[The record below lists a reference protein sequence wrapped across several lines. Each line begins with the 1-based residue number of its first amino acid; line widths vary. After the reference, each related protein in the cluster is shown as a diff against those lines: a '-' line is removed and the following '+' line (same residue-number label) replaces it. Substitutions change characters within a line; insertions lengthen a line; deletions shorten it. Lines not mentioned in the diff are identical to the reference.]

1 MSQELRN
8 LFKST
13 ADAIREKTGSSD
25 SIKAKDFP
33 QMIKNIN
40 VSNSGGN
47 EAPNQKVRIE
57 IASES
62 SYENVYLGEMT
73 VAKLSNSI
81 TTINQLKSCVLYVE
95 DSNGI
100 SNTLNLSIDDFYG
113 YESYTSIGV
122 GWQQG
127 CLYVQ
132 FVGDDYNSSGLYI
145 NFDTVRNYDSR
156 YYITQG
162 YIEFEYD
169 EYGVKENEA
178 APEVPEYSNYFSF
191 GSESEYEDY
200 DFGEWLIE
208 KISSSIPTYPDIYTG
223 AIYCMASDE
232 SSTTFT
238 FGTSTHSDSWFEG
251 RYIKDDFSNTTLG
264 VIVENNNAYRKK
276 GVYLDFYQIQELWGK
291 TIMSGNIEFRGVG
304 V

>member
-40 VSNSGGN
+40 VSNNGGN

-57 IASES
+57 IAPES

-73 VAKLSNSI
+73 VAKLSDSI
-81 TTINQLKSCVLYVE
+81 PTINQLKSCVLYAE
-95 DSNGI
+95 DNNGI
-100 SNTLNLSIDDFYG
+100 SHTLNLSIDDFYG

-122 GWQQG
+122 GWQRG

-145 NFDTVRNYDSR
+145 DFDTVRDYDSS
-156 YYITQG
+156 YYITNG

-169 EYGVKENEA
+169 EYGVKENEV
-178 APEVPEYSNYFSF
+178 APEEPERSNNIYF
-191 GSESEYEDY
+191 GSEDEYEDY

-208 KISSSIPTYPDIYTG
+208 KISDSIPTYPEMYWGEID
-223 AIYCMASDE
+223 CMAEDE
-232 SSTTFT
+232 STKLFE
-238 FGTSTHSDSWFEG
+238 FETSEYSDSWFDG
-251 RYIKDDFSNTTLG
+251 RYIVDRASGSNLG
-264 VIVENNNAYRKK
+264 TVVETNDGYRKQ
-276 GVYLDFYQIQELWGK
+276 GVYLDFYRIQELWGK
-291 TIMSGNIEFRGVG
+291 TIMSGNIRFTCAGV
-304 V
+304 